1 MFKTRCF
8 IDLGCFKQLSRM
20 FFVATLQP
28 IPTKK
33 EENDGFF
40 TTLEKRQVI
49 DKFYKSR
56 DTKDLPICI
65 EHGTGEQYGYVV
77 EQDKTAGKVLDLFN
91 DEEGNIVAKCLL
103 FGENEHFKVIIDAIE
118 NEKEKWGVS
127 QWIDIF
133 RETMEPDCPVEKEL
147 THVALTSDPY
157 FADRNT
163 FIHHW
168 SYKEDALDK
177 VIAKE
182 YYTKDKGEC
191 YASNEYIEKLEASIA
206 TTIQESEPEPQMV
219 EEKQEISTNTEEEPA
234 SVIVETAA
242 TTTTT
247 VKDPEPE
254 QQMEV
259 EKQEPVEVVVTT
271 EEPSSSVQMEIDA
284 KPEPESLESPPNSTI
299 QLVKGIDPFIYHLAA
314 SRMILY

>member
-1 MFKTRCF
+1 
-8 IDLGCFKQLSRM
+8 M

-49 DKFYKSR
+49 DKFYKTR
-56 DTKDLPICI
+56 DTKDLPLCI

-127 QWIDIF
+127 QWIDIY

-191 YASNEYIEKLEASIA
+191 YASNEYIERLEASIDTA
-206 TTIQESEPEPQMV
+206 IKESEPEPQMV
-219 EEKQEISTNTEEEPA
+219 EEKQEIHTNTEEELATTVKEPEPEPQMVEEKQEIHTNTEEEPA
-234 SVIVETAA
+234 
-242 TTTTT
+242 TT
-247 VKDPEPE
+247 VKEPEPD

-259 EKQEPVEVVVTT
+259 EKHEPVEVVTTT
-271 EEPSSSVQMEIDA
+271 EEPSSSVQMEIEK
-284 KPEPESLESPPNSTI
+284 KPDPESLQSPPNSTN
-299 QLVKGIDPFIYHLAA
+299 QLVKGTDPFIYHLAA